1 MLNLTQNFNNDSAYA
16 GAFAPIITLPSSL
29 YILFKKG
36 LVVLKLCFE
45 GDIGSLVGRT
55 VNWWS

>member
-1 MLNLTQNFNNDSAYA
+1 MFNLTQNFNNDSAYA

-55 VNWWS
+55 VN